1 MSSRQRLCVVGLDG
15 VPIGLLERLADEGV
29 MPNIAARI
37 EAGHLRS
44 MRASL
49 PEISSVSWT
58 SFMTGA
64 QAGEHGIFGFTDID
78 PGTYELTFPN
88 FAQVETTTLWD
99 RLGKHGLTSVVLN
112 QPATYPAR
120 TIPGV
125 LVSGF
130 VSIDL
135 SRSVKPL
142 RWLGSLRRQGYRV
155 DIDTARAR
163 GDHDWLFQDLDYTLQ
178 ARGAALGRLW
188 DEVDWDFLQVV
199 VTGTDRLYHYLWN
212 AVEDSSHPRHQQA
225 LDYHR
230 AVDRF
235 VGKVWDRFA
244 AENNEPEK
252 RFWMLS
258 DHGFCAIKQEIQ
270 INAWLRER
278 GYLAIDEGERDL
290 RGIRPESRA
299 FALDPGR
306 IHIHVRGRYARGSVT
321 AEQVTSLKGE
331 IADAFRSLRY
341 HDEPVIRD
349 VHDAA
354 DLYRGPCADRG
365 PDLVLLAH
373 PGFDLKASP
382 TATEVFSR
390 TDLVGMHTW
399 HDAFLLAPYSID
411 DEELWIGEIA
421 GHLERGFGN

>member
-1 MSSRQRLCVVGLDG
+1 MTSRQRLCVVGLDG
-15 VPIGLLERLADEGV
+15 VPIGLLERLADTGV

-64 QAGEHGIFGFTDID
+64 QPGEHGIFGFTDID
-78 PGTYELTFPN
+78 PGTYEFTFPN
-88 FAQVETTTLWD
+88 FAQVETPTLWD
-99 RLGKHGLTSVVLN
+99 RLGQQGLTSVVLN

-130 VSIDL
+130 VAIDL

-142 RWLGSLRRQGYRV
+142 RWLGSLRRQDYRV
-155 DIDTARAR
+155 DIDTARSR
-163 GDHDWLFQDLDYTLQ
+163 GDH
-178 ARGAALGRLW
+178 
-188 DEVDWDFLQVV
+188 V
-199 VTGTDRLYHYLWN
+199 VTGTDRLYHYLWD
-212 AVEDSSHPRHQQA
+212 AVENTDHPRHEQA
-225 LDYHR
+225 MDYHR

-235 VGKVWDRFA
+235 VGQVWERFA
-244 AENNEPEK
+244 SENDEPEK

-258 DHGFCAIKQEIQ
+258 DHGFCGIKQEVQ

-278 GYLAIDEGERDL
+278 GYLTLDDGGRDL
-290 RGIRPESRA
+290 GGIRPESAA

-306 IHIHVRGRYARGSVT
+306 IHIHRRGRYARGGI
-321 AEQVTSLKGE
+321 APEQVAAIKAE

-354 DLYRGPCADRG
+354 DLYHGPCADSG

-399 HDAFLLAPYSID
+399 DDAFLLAPYSM
-411 DEELWIGEIA
+411 DEKELWIGEIA
-421 GHLERGFGN
+421 GHLERGLGN